1 MASTSKDLK
10 LVLVG
15 SAGVGKTC
23 CVRMATTGFFDQNSN
38 PTLGASFTAKMV
50 KYEGQSYRLQIWD
63 TAGQERY
70 KSMAPMYFRGAH
82 AALIVYSI
90 IDKSSF
96 DAVDEWA
103 NALRSNGEPN
113 VKVFLAGNKL
123 DCEEEREVSTEAGEA
138 KAAEI
143 GAYFA
148 EISAKTGANIEDLF
162 AEIPIEV
169 LSKGLKEETKAKI
182 TENKKRGGCC

>member
-1 MASTSKDLK
+1 MSSSVKDLK

-50 KYEGQSYRLQIWD
+50 TFQGETYRLQIWD

-90 IDKSSF
+90 IDQNSF
-96 DAVDEWA
+96 KEVDEWA
-103 NALRSNGEPN
+103 DALKTNGERN

-123 DCEEEREVSTEAGEA
+123 DCESEREVSYEEGEA
-138 KAAEI
+138 KAQQI
-143 GAYFA
+143 GAYFV
-148 EISAKTGANIEDLF
+148 EISAKTGEHINDLF
-162 AEIPIEV
+162 TEIPIEI
-169 LSKGLKEETKAKI
+169 L
-182 TENKKRGGCC
+182 TENKGFERKEKLTENTSKAGCC